1 LNEEV
6 KAMIRAQKITT
17 DNVVKEEVRR
27 CIRCVMPENYPAVTF
42 DKQGV
47 CNFCRYFESTWGP
60 WVASAKEQARSE
72 AKLRRVFESAKRKRK
87 PYDALVGISGGKD
100 SSYMLY
106 LCHKVY
112 GLRVLA
118 FTRDNGF
125 MSDGSKIRIERLVKT
140 LGVQHIYCREP
151 LAEELAGVFM
161 RKTGNFCGPCELLS
175 FNTHPVLAREY
186 DIPLII
192 IGSSS
197 RTEAPAPKY
206 LNPWDPWY
214 FKNVLKGEPYRERL
228 RCSFFSRNYLI
239 GEAEAH
245 VFGHR
250 RIVLLP
256 DYVDW
261 DEEKIQALF
270 EREFGFVFGQ
280 EHSDCWASDVAR
292 YLYRKK
298 CNGVDPSVAKYSLL
312 IRSGK
317 MSRTDAIEKL
327 TKIENNVLPL
337 NLDRFLKATGM
348 TLQEFETASEQSP
361 ATYLTGLPVLFNAL
375 RKKVRRQAA

>member
-1 LNEEV
+1 
-6 KAMIRAQKITT
+6 MIRAQKITT
-17 DNVVKEEVRR
+17 DNVGKEEVRR
-27 CIRCVMPENYPAVTF
+27 CVRCVMPENYPAVTF

-60 WVASAKEQARSE
+60 WVASATQQAQSE
-72 AKLRRVFESAKRKRK
+72 ARLRRIFESAKRKRK

-125 MSDGSKIRIERLVKT
+125 MSDGSKVRIERLVKT
-140 LGVQHIYCREP
+140 LGVQHLYCREP

-161 RKTGNFCGPCELLS
+161 RKTGNFCAPCELMS
-175 FNTHPVLAREY
+175 FNTHAVVAREY

-192 IGSSS
+192 VGSSS

-214 FKNVLKGEPYRERL
+214 FRNVLKGEHYQQRL
-228 RCSFFSRNYLI
+228 RCSFFSRNYLL
-239 GEAEAH
+239 GEAMAR

-250 RIVLLP
+250 RIVVLP
-256 DYVDW
+256 EYIDW
-261 DEEKIQALF
+261 DEAKIFALF

-298 CNGVDPSVAKYSLL
+298 CNGVDPLVAKYSLL
-312 IRSGK
+312 VRSGK
-317 MSRTDAIEKL
+317 MSRADATEKL
-327 TKIENNVLPL
+327 STIESNLPPP
-337 NLDRFLKATGM
+337 NLDRFLKATLM
-348 TLQEFETASEQSP
+348 TLEEFEAASERSP
-361 ATYLTGLPVLFNAL
+361 TTYLTGLPLLFNAL
-375 RKKVRRQAA
+375 RRKVRRQVA

>member
-1 LNEEV
+1 
-6 KAMIRAQKITT
+6 MRADGKVIS
-17 DNVVKEEVRR
+17 DEISKEEVRR
-27 CIRCVMPENYPAVTF
+27 CVRCVMPENYPKVTF
-42 DKQGV
+42 DAQGV

-72 AKLRRVFESAKRKRK
+72 AKLRRIFENAKRERK
-87 PYDALVGISGGKD
+87 PFDALLGISGGKD

-125 MSDGSKIRIERLVKT
+125 MSDGSKVRIERLVKT
-140 LGVQHIYCREP
+140 LGVQHLYCREP

-175 FNTHPVLAREY
+175 FNTHAVVAREY

-192 IGSSS
+192 VGSSS

-214 FKNVLKGEPYRERL
+214 FKNVLKGEHYRERL

-239 GEAEAH
+239 SQAVAH
-245 VFGHR
+245 VFGRR
-250 RIVLLP
+250 RIVVLP
-256 DYVDW
+256 EYIDW
-261 DEEKIQALF
+261 DEAKIFELF

-280 EHSDCWASDVAR
+280 EHSDCWASDIAR

-298 CNGVDPSVAKYSLL
+298 CNGVDPLVAKYSLL

-317 MSRTDAIEKL
+317 MSRADATEKL
-327 TKIENNVLPL
+327 SKIGNNLPPP

-348 TLQEFETASEQSP
+348 TLQEFDAASERSP
-361 ATYLTGLPVLFNAL
+361 TTYLTGLPLLFNAL
-375 RKKVRRQAA
+375 RRKVRRQVA

>member
-1 LNEEV
+1 MNVIEKAISDKVGREEIKRCV
-6 KAMIRAQKITT
+6 
-17 DNVVKEEVRR
+17 R
-27 CIRCVMPENYPAVTF
+27 CIMPENYPAVTF
-42 DKQGV
+42 DAEGV
-47 CNFCRYFESTWGP
+47 CNFCRYFESTWGH
-60 WVASAKEQARSE
+60 WVADIKEQARSE
-72 AKLRRVFESAKRKRK
+72 ARLQRIFESAKRKHK
-87 PYDALVGISGGKD
+87 PYDALLGISGGKD

-112 GLRVLA
+112 GLRVLT

-125 MSDGSKIRIERLVKT
+125 MSDGSKIRIERLVNT
-140 LGVQHIYCREP
+140 LGVPHIYCREP
-151 LAEELAGVFM
+151 LAAELAGVFM

-175 FNTHPVLAREY
+175 FNTHAVVAREY

-192 IGSSS
+192 VGSSS

-214 FKNVLKGEPYRERL
+214 FKNVLKDEHYRERL
-228 RCSFFSRNYLI
+228 RCSFFSHNYLMTE
-239 GEAEAH
+239 GVAH
-245 VFGHR
+245 VLRRR
-250 RIVLLP
+250 RIVVLP
-256 DYVDW
+256 EYIDW
-261 DEEKIQALF
+261 DEGKIVALF
-270 EREFGFVFGQ
+270 EQEFGFDFGQ

-298 CNGVDPSVAKYSLL
+298 CNGVDPLVAKYSLL

-317 MSRTDAIEKL
+317 MSRADAIEKL
-327 TKIENNVLPL
+327 STIENNVPPP

-348 TLQEFETASEQSP
+348 TLQEFDAASERSP
-361 ATYLTGLPVLFNAL
+361 TPYLTGLPLLFNAL